1 MRLII
6 FLILGA
12 FLSFLPNL
20 DTYQFR
26 NEESL
31 RTTIA
36 YEMFKSSNYAQPY
49 LLGEPYYNKPP
60 IFNWLII
67 LYSQLLGWSEI
78 TGRAVSLTF
87 LALCSLLLVIFTQYL
102 FRNLKLSRKC
112 PHLSRPI

>member
-6 FLILGA
+6 LLILGA

-31 RTTIA
+31 RTVIA

-49 LLGEPYYNKPP
+49 LLGEPYYNKPCYFP
-60 IFNWLII
+60 YFF
-67 LYSQLLGWSEI
+67 
-78 TGRAVSLTF
+78 VVF
-87 LALCSLLLVIFTQYL
+87 KDPFTQKEDVNFL
-102 FRNLKLSRKC
+102 GS
-112 PHLSRPI
+112 